1 MVLVPPGHRRNLPGA
16 KWWLSLYLSGMEIST
31 TCVKHWDGIFAITQ
45 DGEPRSLT
53 VSRFQYGFPNP
64 RHPRLISGT
73 KINWSGSSE
82 SGSCRATQLSA
93 PRPAPVSTPRPR
105 RRGEQSQDGGR
116 AGVRVRS
123 VCEARRQ
130 RLPDSAPGLQPR
142 LQVLSPRHCSVCV
155 PGRGWQ
161 FPSRVAAARS
171 CHCHL
176 WVVTLLASPPGL
188 LLPCPPALPPPWL
201 PSSLFPPL

>member
-1 MVLVPPGHRRNLPGA
+1 MITHFLCALSSRLPTDGDSFSARKLRLRNYSWKKKTSPDFKMVLVPPGHRRNLPGA
-16 KWWLSLYLSGMEIST
+16 KWRLSLYLSGMEIST

-155 PGRGWQ
+155 PGRG
-161 FPSRVAAARS
+161 
-171 CHCHL
+171 
-176 WVVTLLASPPGL
+176 
-188 LLPCPPALPPPWL
+188 
-201 PSSLFPPL
+201 